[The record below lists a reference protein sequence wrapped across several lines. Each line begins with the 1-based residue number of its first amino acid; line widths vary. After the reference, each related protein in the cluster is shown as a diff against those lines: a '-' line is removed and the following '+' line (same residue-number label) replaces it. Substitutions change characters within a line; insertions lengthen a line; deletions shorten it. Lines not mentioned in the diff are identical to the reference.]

1 MEEVIVT
8 YIECER
14 YGKKRCYIEKNRRQ
28 EVILN
33 KQKWCGYAK
42 REERKVVCPREGK
55 AQQSST

>member
-1 MEEVIVT
+1 MT